1 MEEMDSMFRAP
12 EERTDFTSLV
22 TEEAEVK
29 PSKRYSED
37 DFQGGSQEGWR
48 RKGGVE
54 GGVEGW
60 RGAWRGGGWRGG

>member
-12 EERTDFTSLV
+12 EDRTDFASLV

-37 DFQGGSQEGWR
+37 DFQGGSP
-48 RKGGVE
+48 
-54 GGVEGW
+54 
-60 RGAWRGGGWRGG
+60 RGGAGWIRGWSAEVFLCFG